1 VLLNTTVLKNYN
13 IFKIR
18 KINLMRLLKHI
29 IFFFLILTETWNINK
44 SKHIKVI
51 QRCIYKI
58 RTKLEKN

>member
-18 KINLMRLLKHI
+18 KINLMRLLKHKN
-29 IFFFLILTETWNINK
+29 FLILTETWNISK